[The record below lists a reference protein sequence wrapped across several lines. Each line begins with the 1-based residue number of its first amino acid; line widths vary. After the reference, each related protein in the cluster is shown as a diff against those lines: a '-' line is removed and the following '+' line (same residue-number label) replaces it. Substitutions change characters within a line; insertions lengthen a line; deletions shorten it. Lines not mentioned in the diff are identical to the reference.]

1 MNAVPPVE
9 QSPRPTPA
17 TGKTDLEHHTISDE
31 SEPNEKNLAGA
42 TIARQCSAR
51 ISKDGK

>member
-1 MNAVPPVE
+1 MLCRPWNNRRARRQPPAK
-9 QSPRPTPA
+9 QIWNTY
-17 TGKTDLEHHTISDE
+17 TISDE